1 MVPGPLG
8 AQPRVD
14 TPQQPL
20 IAAAGTNPARW
31 RGSCA
36 PSPPAGAA
44 AIASHFRPTLATGLL
59 LLLLPTCADG
69 GGAPPGLLPLTD
81 ANRDAGGTKTDAR
94 PVRPPESDSGATPEP
109 AAKPDAEAGP
119 SARDAAPPPPAPTP
133 IPPEPPTP
141 GEACAVDPQR
151 IFADL
156 AHLASPELR
165 GRKPGDP
172 GNELSVQF
180 AEKQFTAAGLAPAG
194 DKQSFRQAFAFRAG
208 GTTHNVLGVLAGSD
222 PVLAKQ
228 VIIVGAHIDHLGVNR
243 DGAIN
248 YGADDNASGAALV
261 IELARLF
268 KLCGVRP
275 KRTVLFIEFNAE
287 EMGLIGSRHYV
298 DAPVFPLADTIAMF
312 NFDMVGAGS
321 GTGALIFGG
330 TDARNAW
337 MTELLRKT
345 AAAGKLA
352 HVIETVPQ
360 KLASDHAP
368 FVETGVPSLFAFSR
382 PDPHPGYHT
391 PADDIDNIRP
401 ASLKVMAEL
410 FWAALRPLASGE
422 EQAFVQRPTAGN
434 DAAAQARK
442 LALPPLTPWPQA
454 APCDHSLAPRSPR
467 P

>member
-1 MVPGPLG
+1 
-8 AQPRVD
+8 
-14 TPQQPL
+14 
-20 IAAAGTNPARW
+20 
-31 RGSCA
+31 
-36 PSPPAGAA
+36 
-44 AIASHFRPTLATGLL
+44 L
-59 LLLLPTCADG
+59 LLLLPACG
-69 GGAPPGLLPLTD
+69 VGAMPAPMPAPVPEAGPS
-81 ANRDAGGTKTDAR
+81 NDAGGAKAD
-94 PVRPPESDSGATPEP
+94 VRPPEADAGAKTDLV
-109 AAKPDAEAGP
+109 ARADAEMGSP
-119 SARDAAPPPPAPTP
+119 PRDGAPPTPGPVPAPTP
-133 IPPEPPTP
+133 PGPAPTP
-141 GEACAVDPQR
+141 PGAVCAVDPQR
-151 IFADL
+151 IFADI

-165 GRKPGDP
+165 GRKPGDS

-194 DKQSFRQAFAFRAG
+194 DQQSFRQAFTFRAG
-208 GTTHNVLGVLAGSD
+208 ATTHNVLGVLAGSD

-261 IELARLF
+261 MELARLF

-275 KRTVLFIEFNAE
+275 KRTVLFVEFNAE

-330 TDARNAW
+330 TDTRNAW

-345 AAAGKLA
+345 AAAEKLA

-368 FVETGVPSLFAFSR
+368 FVEKGVPSLFAFSR

-410 FWAALRPLASGE
+410 FWAALRPLATGD
-422 EQAFVQRPTAGN
+422 EQAFVKRPTTAN
-434 DAAAQARK
+434 TAAAQAR
-442 LALPPLTPWPQA
+442 ALTLPTLPLA
-454 APCDHSLAPRSPR
+454 APCDHSLPAPGPR
-467 P
+467 Q